1 MATRPGI
8 RTLNN
13 SGYNNVGRPTSPA
26 NYKGSGVRQ
35 ISPALA
41 GSQKRSQILATGRK
55 GAFPQSVSPVTAGIA
70 AGTVLTQG
78 AQRLFEAG
86 REGMNN
92 LADTIRRLV
101 PDNVPLVN
109 IPSVNQPI
117 IEQTGINAPIIS
129 NPVEFAD
136 AVVKTSQYSD
146 DLVNEARF
154 RAERGDVL
162 SGLYAGTADTIVKG
176 ANDLY
181 ERVNDRNNQL
191 STPAAKTFSG
201 IIKAGAGAVA
211 TIPAILQAG
220 NYVVNPQ
227 RLVYNGDIPKTVSEV
242 SVVGKPI
249 ISGYDTLKVSVE
261 DVEAA
266 NSVLGTAAS
275 SFGELAKREIPRAVD
290 AIKTEFREN
299 PYGLTG
305 QIIGGAVL
313 AKGVGSALPKKVTP
327 TKMNIEGKTGKEA
340 EAKPTTKGN
349 QKAPSRRDNP
359 AQINADFTIKT
370 ARARADKIRQT
381 VRGMSTPRNVGGY
394 NVVFQ
399 NVDNTLQKAA
409 TIGGLGVTAA
419 YVTDKLSTGKTETI
433 PQRVVTVTFSANNDF
448 IDDYTKDYPQ
458 KEDSDTK
465 NKTPTGSTYSND
477 GGNLV
482 IRPTNQG
489 NTLKIEGGN
498 VFAPEFT
505 PNIDYVRVNE
515 LLNKDDVKSNNRNKN
530 NNRFVAENVNNLRNQ
545 NRVRAE
551 YAFEY
556 SAPTSPRGK
565 KRTKRRIDIDID
577 LSRKSKTQKK
587 STKKR
592 YAKRQIVNPIPWLW
606 DEVPSFSRKLP
617 KTVELI
623 EVSTLLT

>member
-55 GAFPQSVSPVTAGIA
+55 GAFPQTVSPVTAGIA

-109 IPSVNQPI
+109 IPTVNQPI
-117 IEQTGINAPIIS
+117 IEQPGINAPIIS

-181 ERVNDRNNQL
+181 ERVNDRNNAL
-191 STPAAKTFSG
+191 STPAAKTLSG
-201 IIKAGAGAVA
+201 VIKAGAGAVA

-220 NYVVNPQ
+220 NYVINPQ
-227 RLVYNGDIPKTVSEV
+227 RLVYNGDIPKTVSGV
-242 SVVGKPI
+242 SVVGEPV

-261 DVEAA
+261 DIEAA

-290 AIKTEFREN
+290 AIKTEYREN

-327 TKMNIEGKTGKEA
+327 NIKIEGEA
-340 EAKPTTKGN
+340 TTK
-349 QKAPSRRDNP
+349 SRV
-359 AQINADFTIKT
+359 TGGGSV
-370 ARARADKIRQT
+370 
-381 VRGMSTPRNVGGY
+381 VRNRGGT
-394 NVVFQ
+394 NVV
-399 NVDNTLQKAA
+399 LQKNDNVKKAV
-409 TIGGLGVTAA
+409 TVGGLGATAA
-419 YVTDKLSTGKTETI
+419 YVTDKLSTSKTETI
-433 PQRVVTVTFSANNDF
+433 PQRVVTVTFSPNNDF

-477 GGNLV
+477 GGTLV

-489 NTLKIEGGN
+489 NTLRVEGGN

-556 SAPTSPRGK
+556 AAPTSPRGK

-577 LSRKSKTQKK
+577 LSSKSKTQKK

-606 DEVPSFSRKLP
+606 DEEPGFAADIP
-617 KTVELI
+617 KKVELI
-623 EVSTLLT
+623 DVSALLT